1 MLDVEEK
8 EMQIQAPLLI
18 STSRASIMKI
28 AVFHRIFTTSKERDA
43 QGEMPCLQAATSGSL
58 F

>member
-1 MLDVEEK
+1 MQGYLLLDVEEK

-18 STSRASIMKI
+18 SMKI

-43 QGEMPCLQAATSGSL
+43 QGEMPRLQAATSGSL